1 MKYKVVEWIN
11 TDLSVDCE
19 FVAADEVTEAMKQAV
34 VNDIREHGYIFDA
47 LAVMS
52 PLLNTGE
59 YVNLSY
65 DMYEE
70 LVCRAFGFSSE
81 EYESYLDKAPNLPT
95 LSENHDYTC
104 DYPIIK
110 KVTVN
115 DSAFDGLYDA
125 ISSNKCNVEIF
136 PAGYIALKAGDVI
149 RFENS
154 SRTDHIDVK
163 VKEYFRGCIFTISD
177 MRERPNL
184 DVHSILDLLSLNR
197 KYEPKCELNYRYD
210 GLSGEELYQAFKDD
224 YATWI
229 LLMIS
234 NGEFDTRIDAAVFEI
249 NDTPLEKVILDAPE
263 DIPVPENI
271 MNGIKEKYQATLAQ
285 EEASRASFN
294 QTYQKL
300 KEKMAKRKAE
310 AEREAATN
318 EANEAPATSEANEA
332 PTADEPNEAA
342 FASEAN
348 DASAATETP
357 AAKTSEDSEEAKNE
371 KIPFITLDN
380 IGDYFGSEA
389 EDITVADL
397 IERAKK
403 EQKLARENASLEKS
417 IMLLGNAEIY
427 LARIA
432 KTGEKVPSELFLG
445 IKGDLL
451 SIYIRISDVDHAHTV
466 FGEIDEYFDSLTD
479 DEKDACVI
487 SYAQIA
493 LSYVHF
499 LNGVDDIAW
508 LVNVTNKILSLLDEN
523 GSDDVLLIK
532 ANCFSLLGAIYFEA
546 KEYKVAID
554 LYYNALMITKE
565 IEDKTE
571 DIYKQYATLAFN
583 LGNVYFQSDNYTNAA
598 TMFKFTRDFCL
609 ENEFDDRFT
618 ILHYSTNYLSQV
630 YVCTEDYESAIEGYL
645 SYVEYSKENFEG
657 DEALTVEVDF
667 LYRVALIYKKF
678 LDDESNARVYLDKAR
693 KALCS
698 IEDKGSDD
706 FKDLSERLDGL
717 FE

>member
-11 TDLSVDCE
+11 TDPSVDCE
-19 FVAADEVTEAMKQAV
+19 FVAANEVTEAMKQAV
-34 VNDIREHGYIFDA
+34 VNDIREHGYIFDGLA
-47 LAVMS
+47 LMS

-65 DMYEE
+65 DMCEE

-81 EYESYLDKAPNLPT
+81 EYESYLDKASNLPT
-95 LSENHDYTC
+95 LSENHDYVC

-110 KVTVN
+110 KVTLN

-125 ISSNKCNVEIF
+125 ISAKMCNVEIF
-136 PAGYIALKAGDVI
+136 PAGYIVLKASDVI

-154 SRTDHIDVK
+154 SKTDHIDVK

-177 MRERPNL
+177 MRERPNP
-184 DVHSILDLLSLNR
+184 DVKSILDLLSLNR
-197 KYEPKCELNYRYD
+197 KYEPKYELNYRYD
-210 GLSGEELYQAFKDD
+210 GLSGEELYQAFKRD

-234 NGEFDTRIDAAVFEI
+234 NGEFDTRIDAAAFEI
-249 NDTPLEKVILDAPE
+249 NDTPLEKVVLDAPE
-263 DIPVPENI
+263 DIPVPEDI
-271 MNGIKEKYQATLAQ
+271 MRGIEEKYQAALAE
-285 EEASRASFN
+285 EEASRSSFN
-294 QTYQKL
+294 QTYLKL

-310 AEREAATN
+310 AERESASNETNDAPLANATN
-318 EANEAPATSEANEA
+318 EAPAPDENSKEPFSDETNEA
-332 PTADEPNEAA
+332 PTL
-342 FASEAN
+342 
-348 DASAATETP
+348 
-357 AAKTSEDSEEAKNE
+357 KSEDSSEELKNE

-380 IGDYFGSEA
+380 IGDYFGSEGDA
-389 EDITVADL
+389 ITVEEL

-403 EQKLARENASLEKS
+403 EQRLAHENESIEKS

-432 KTGEKVPSELFLG
+432 KTGEKVPADLFLG

-451 SIYIRISDVDHAHTV
+451 SIYLRIFDIEHANTV

-479 DEKDACVI
+479 DEKDVCAI
-487 SYAQIA
+487 SYARIA
-493 LSYVHF
+493 SSYVHF
-499 LNGVDDIAW
+499 LSGTDDIAW
-508 LVNVTNKILSLLDEN
+508 LVNVANKILSLLDEN
-523 GSDDVLLIK
+523 STDDALLIK
-532 ANCFSLLGAIYFEA
+532 ANCFSILGALYFEA
-546 KEYKVAID
+546 KDHKTAID

-565 IEDKTE
+565 IENKTE
-571 DIYKQYATLAFN
+571 DIYKHYATLAFN
-583 LGNVYFQSDNYTNAA
+583 LGNVYFQSDNYTNAV

-630 YVCTEDYESAIEGYL
+630 YVCTEEYESAIEGYL
-645 SYVEYSKENFEG
+645 SYVEYSREQFEG
-657 DEALTVEVDF
+657 DEALIVEIDF

-678 LDDESNARVYLDKAR
+678 LDDEKNAKVYLDKAR
-693 KALCS
+693 ITLGAV
-698 IEDKGSDD
+698 EDKGSDD
-706 FKDLSERLDGL
+706 FSDLSDRLDGL